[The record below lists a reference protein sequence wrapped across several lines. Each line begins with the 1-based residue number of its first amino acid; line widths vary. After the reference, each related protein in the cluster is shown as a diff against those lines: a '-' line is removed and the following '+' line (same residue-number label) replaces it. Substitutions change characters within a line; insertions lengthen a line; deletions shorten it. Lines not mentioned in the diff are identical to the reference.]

1 MPLNQTMLGEFD
13 HEMANTRKTLERVP
27 EDKWD
32 WAPHPKSMK
41 MGDLAQHVAHIPGW
55 VIETLNRDA
64 LDIAPGGEYVK
75 NEPLAGRKELME
87 LFEKNVSE
95 GRKLLSEAG
104 DDARMMKPWSLQANG
119 QNLFTLPKAGVLRSF
134 VMNHMIHHRAQL
146 CVYLR
151 LNNVPVP
158 ALYGPSA
165 DENKF

>member
-1 MPLNQTMLGEFD
+1 MPLNQAMLGEFD
-13 HEMANTRKTLERVP
+13 QEMANTRRTLERVP

-75 NEPLAGRKELME
+75 NEPLAGRK
-87 LFEKNVSE
+87 
-95 GRKLLSEAG
+95 LLSEAG
-104 DDARMMKPWSLQANG
+104 DDAQMMKPWSLQANG